1 MFQVY
6 KEKKASIGLIKIE
19 SENKMVEQLKDPE
32 TKKIQAT
39 IVRELMG
46 DTLVEVSRTERER
59 DIYLFF
65 CFFQYLITGNKY

>member
-59 DIYLFF
+59 EIYISSFF
-65 CFFQYLITGNKY
+65 FSIFNK